1 MKVKLSEIRLDGDT
15 QARQE
20 LSTDTVTL
28 YAEQMKEGA
37 EFPPVVVYNDGS
49 SMWLADG
56 FHRYFACKSIGGLE
70 ISALVNK
77 GTVIDARIYAFS
89 ANGGRGL
96 SLTPADI
103 RANIIKML
111 TMEETKNWTN
121 TEIAKH
127 VRASSMTVG
136 RIRASL
142 GDEAKAPVRTFTK
155 KDGTEVKI
163 DTSKMKERKRK
174 EEEVKPQEE
183 SSADHLADELA
194 DTVNDLSAENQRL
207 KDAIAIGQWDASD
220 IEKIDVQETIAELR
234 EKIRLLEIDNAALRD
249 SRDMFQNRNA
259 ELMATVKSLQAKLKK
274 VEAA

>member
-1 MKVKLSEIRLDGDT
+1 
-15 QARQE
+15 
-20 LSTDTVTL
+20 
-28 YAEQMKEGA
+28 
-37 EFPPVVVYNDGS
+37 
-49 SMWLADG
+49 
-56 FHRYFACKSIGGLE
+56 
-70 ISALVNK
+70 
-77 GTVIDARIYAFS
+77 
-89 ANGGRGL
+89 
-96 SLTPADI
+96 
-103 RANIIKML
+103 
-111 TMEETKNWTN
+111 MEETKNWTN

-142 GDEAKAPVRTFTK
+142 GEEAQAPVRTFTK

-174 EEEVKPQEE
+174 EQDVKPQEE

-207 KDAIAIGQWDASD
+207 RDAIAIGQWDASD
-220 IEKIDVQETIAELR
+220 IEKIDVQETIEELR

-274 VEAA
+274 LEAA

>member
-70 ISALVNK
+70 INALVNK

-127 VRASSMTVG
+127 VRSSSMTVG

-142 GDEAKAPVRTFTK
+142 GEEAKAPVRTFIK
-155 KDGTEVKI
+155 KDGTEGKI
-163 DTSKMKERKRK
+163 DTSKRKERQPKQQP
-174 EEEVKPQEE
+174 KPQEE
-183 SSADHLADELA
+183 PSTDHLANELA

-274 VEAA
+274 TEAP